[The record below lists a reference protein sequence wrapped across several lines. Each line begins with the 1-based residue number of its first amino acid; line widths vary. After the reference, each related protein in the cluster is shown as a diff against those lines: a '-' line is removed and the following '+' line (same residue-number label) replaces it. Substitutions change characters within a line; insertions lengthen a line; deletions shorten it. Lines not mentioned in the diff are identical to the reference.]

1 MSRDRRQ
8 RESKRR
14 SRRASEGALAPEDEL
29 DPGDELDPQDAR
41 NPEDARSL
49 EDALDP
55 GDVRNP
61 QGGSPQGG
69 FVRRGLPAAISGEV
83 DEFDAAL
90 VRGAGGV
97 PSPLDDEELER
108 ESGGAPD
115 ELEEDAG
122 VAQPAGN
129 GGGGNR
135 RGRDVLR
142 EDAFG
147 GGEERGAGLPER
159 RERSR
164 RPERRQPLP
173 SRAAAFGRASWA
185 ELQRVQWPDRE
196 QVFQATFVVLGFVAV
211 AGIYLFAADWVA
223 EHVIKAIL

>member
-29 DPGDELDPQDAR
+29 DPEDERDQQDARNLEDELDPGDA
-41 NPEDARSL
+41 
-49 EDALDP
+49 
-55 GDVRNP
+55 RNP
-61 QGGSPQGG
+61 QGGSPQSG

-108 ESGGAPD
+108 ESGAAPD
-115 ELEEDAG
+115 QLEEDAG

-129 GGGGNR
+129 GGGGNG